1 MLDLSKAAFVQSE
14 FFTTALIMGE
24 ESFVSYVVA
33 GPGEDLVCR
42 NDRLAEKISA
52 LPPEGV
58 LVKVHIAGVCHSDVH
73 QWRGGFQLSE
83 TEDLPFSAPA
93 VVPGHE
99 VSGTV
104 VALGSALS
112 SEKCALEKGDRVAVF
127 PWVGCGECKPCEAEE
142 YTACLG
148 PPEEHRVFG
157 INVDGGYA
165 EYVTV
170 IDYRFVAKIPSNV
183 SYEVGATLGCSC
195 LTAYNALKAA
205 LPTVEKAARFAPS
218 VAVGILGTGGLGQW
232 ALALARHVFEEHNV
246 TLVAIDVRKEKLDY
260 VLKRKLVDKIL
271 LIDPSKEPEETVEE
285 AAKLIGGDFHVIMDF
300 VNNPATFGFAQ
311 GVLSNGGG
319 LVTVGLFGGT
329 GEVQLPLIPLQR
341 LRITGVQTGSLSD
354 FREVVKFVGQAHP
367 ISPPPF
373 THYKLSEAT
382 QALKDVEKGKVA
394 GRGVLKVSE

>member
-1 MLDLSKAAFVQSE
+1 MQLLSLLVESVCATVV
-14 FFTTALIMGE
+14 MGE

-42 NDRLAEKISA
+42 NDRLNEKISA

-83 TEDLPFSAPA
+83 TEDLPFSAPS

-104 VALGSALS
+104 MALGSALS
-112 SEKCALEKGDRVAVF
+112 SAKCDLQEGDRVAVF
-127 PWVGCGECKPCEAEE
+127 PWVGCGQCKPCEAEE
-142 YTACLG
+142 DIFCLG
-148 PPEEHRVFG
+148 DPEERRVFG
-157 INVDGGYA
+157 INVDGGYS
-165 EYVTV
+165 EYATV
-170 IDYRFVAKIPSNV
+170 VDHRYVAKIPPSV
-183 SYEVGATLGCSC
+183 SFEVGATLGCSC

-205 LPTVEKAARFAPS
+205 LPTVEKAARLAPS
-218 VAVGILGTGGLGQW
+218 VAVGVLGTGGLGQW
-232 ALALARHVFEEHNV
+232 ALTLARQVFAGNNV
-246 TLVAIDVRKEKLDY
+246 TLVAIDVRKEKLEY
-260 VLKRKLVDKIL
+260 VLQQKLVDKIL
-271 LIDPSKEPEETVEE
+271 QLDPSKPIEETIEE
-285 AAKLIGGDFHVIMDF
+285 AETLIGGEFHVVMDF
-300 VNNPATFGFAQ
+300 VNNPATFGLAQ
-311 GVLSNGGG
+311 GVLCNGGG

-329 GEVQLPLIPLQR
+329 AELQLPLIPLQR
-341 LRITGVQTGSLSD
+341 LKITGVQTGSLAD
-354 FREVVKFVGQAHP
+354 FREVVKFVQSHS

-382 QALKDVEKGKVA
+382 QALRDVEKGKVA